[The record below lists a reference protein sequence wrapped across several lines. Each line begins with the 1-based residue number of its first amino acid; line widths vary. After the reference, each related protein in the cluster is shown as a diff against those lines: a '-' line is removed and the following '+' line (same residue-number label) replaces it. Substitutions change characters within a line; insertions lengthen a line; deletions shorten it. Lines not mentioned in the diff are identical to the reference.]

1 MKVILLK
8 DVPRLGKKGDVK
20 EVADGYA
27 RNYLIPRGLARELD
41 EGALKSMENELRMK
55 MEKEER
61 IRKKSEDILKE
72 LKKRVHK
79 ITVKA
84 GGSGK
89 LFGSLTGNVIA
100 EKLSELTGIDVDKRW
115 IKLEKPLK
123 ELGKYRIEMKLPGG
137 VRGSVEIELVKEE

>member
-1 MKVILLK
+1 LKVILLR
-8 DVPRLGKKGDVK
+8 DVPRLGKKGDIK

-27 RNYLIPRGLARELD
+27 RNYLIPRGFAKELD
-41 EGALKSMENELRMK
+41 EGALKSIENEMRMK
-55 MEKEER
+55 IEKEER
-61 IRKKSEDILKE
+61 IRKKSESILKE
-72 LKKRVHK
+72 LKKRAHK

-123 ELGKYRIEMKLPGG
+123 ELGRYKIEMKLPGG
-137 VRGSVEIELVKEE
+137 VKGTVEIELVKEE

>member
-27 RNYLIPRGLARELD
+27 RNYLIPRKLARELD
-41 EGALKSMENELRMK
+41 EGALKSMENELKMRMK
-55 MEKEER
+55 KEER
-61 IRKKSEDILKE
+61 IRKRSEGILKE

-123 ELGKYRIEMKLPGG
+123 ELGKYEIEMRLPGG
-137 VRGSVEIELVKEE
+137 VKGTVEIELVKEE

>member
-1 MKVILLK
+1 LKVILLK

-27 RNYLIPRGLARELD
+27 RNYLIPRKLARELD
-41 EGALKSMENELRMK
+41 EGALKSMENELKMRMK
-55 MEKEER
+55 KEER
-61 IRKKSEDILKE
+61 IRKRSEGILKE

-123 ELGKYRIEMKLPGG
+123 ELGKYEIEMRLPGG
-137 VRGSVEIELVKEE
+137 VKGTVEIELVKEE